1 MSEFT
6 PRNTKFDVQ
15 RRFILLVTFLLPTL
29 SSLPKTFEP
38 CHRYGIGTKANVYLY
53 FSKLH
58 DEFEQRWVEPFNLE
72 EWSSSHES

>member
-1 MSEFT
+1 MQVVT
-6 PRNTKFDVQ
+6 IATKFERAQIHFTSDV
-15 RRFILLVTFLLPTL
+15 FAADIA
-29 SSLPKTFEP
+29 KTFEP
-38 CHRYGIGTKANVYLY
+38 CHRYGIATKANIYLY